1 MNIFSEGIVKKLF
14 PLYYNKLSPCFSRDH
29 LGNHG
34 CYARN
39 DIPRFLYLAK
49 LGRFEEAFYVL
60 KETNPFSSG
69 CGRFCDHPCETAC
82 NRTKYDEPVDIKA
95 MERFVSDWGYKNNL
109 QPKKLG
115 RQKDIK
121 VAIIGS
127 GPAGLSAAYFLAR
140 LGYRT
145 DVYEKE
151 EKPGGLLTQGIPAF
165 RYPADIFEK
174 ELDFIK
180 KAGVNIRCSEKI
192 DKDKFLNLAR
202 EYDAVI
208 VSTGAHKPAELGIQG
223 ETLEGVETAIP
234 FLRKINFGQEK
245 ELKIKKG
252 EKIGIIGGGYSA
264 IDVARCTTR
273 LGAHPTVVYRRTED
287 EMTAHSGE
295 VADTIKEGVCY
306 SFLRQPVKI
315 EKTKS
320 GLRLHVQVMKLG
332 PVDESGRAKPFA
344 VPGLVEKLDF
354 DRIVLAIG
362 DRPDLYFVGERFTVD
377 FPRMLCPDLQEDDGE
392 KIFVT
397 GDAAMG
403 NVESVG
409 MVVRVV
415 GLAQDTVKA
424 VREFLGEDAEPETKR
439 DIAFYNTLNTKY
451 FEKMGRLV
459 EDELP
464 VKMRE
469 GNFDEIVRTVG
480 EDMAKLMSGRC
491 FNCGIC
497 IQCDWCHHYS
507 DGSLIRLDKDWSP
520 EHDAHFYE
528 FLEDKLC
535 DATFKSVEACPRS
548 ALTVT
553 KEGSKLDEF
562 RKQQYISASDILGEC
577 DHDH

>member
-1 MNIFSEGIVKKLF
+1 MKRLY
-14 PLYYNKLSPCFSRDH
+14 PLYFNKLSPCYSRDH

-39 DIPRFLYLAK
+39 DIPRFLYLTE

-95 MERFVSDWGYKNNL
+95 MERFISDWGYKNGL
-109 QPKKLG
+109 KPKKLAPAKEM
-115 RQKDIK
+115 RIA
-121 VAIIGS
+121 VIGS

-140 LGYRT
+140 QGYRT

-151 EKPGGLLTQGIPAF
+151 DTPGGLLTQGIPAF
-165 RYPADIFEK
+165 RYPPEVFNN

-180 KAGVNIRCSEKI
+180 KTGVNIKCGENI
-192 DKDKFLNLAR
+192 NKDKFLNLAR

-208 VSTGAHKPAELGIQG
+208 VSTGAHKPIEMNIEG
-223 ETLEGVETAIP
+223 ENLAGVESAIP
-234 FLRKINFGQEK
+234 FLRKINFGMADD
-245 ELKIKKG
+245 LKIKDG
-252 EKIGIIGGGYSA
+252 ERICVVGGGYSA
-264 IDVARCTTR
+264 IDVARSSVR
-273 LGAHPTVVYRRTED
+273 LGAKPTVVYRRTED

-295 VADTIKEGVCY
+295 VADTIKEGVDY
-306 SFLRQPVKI
+306 KFLRQPLKI

-320 GLRLHVQVMKLG
+320 GLKMHVQVMKLG

-344 VPGLVEKLDF
+344 VPGLIEKLEF
-354 DRIVLAIG
+354 DRIVLAVG
-362 DRPDLYFVGERFTVD
+362 DRPDLYFVGESFTVD
-377 FPRMLCPDLQEDDGE
+377 FQRMLCPDLQDEDAE
-392 KIFVT
+392 KIFIT
-397 GDAAMG
+397 GDAAYG
-403 NVESVG
+403 NVESTG

-424 VREFLGEDAEPETKR
+424 VREFLGEDIETETKR
-439 DIAFYNTLNTKY
+439 EIAFYNMLNTKY
-451 FEKMGRLV
+451 FEKNGRLV

-464 VKMRE
+464 VEDRQ
-469 GNFDEIVRTVG
+469 GNFEEIVQTVE
-480 EDMAKLMSGRC
+480 EDIAMLMSSRC

-497 IQCDWCHHYS
+497 IQCDWCWFYS
-507 DGSLIRLDKDWSP
+507 DGSLIKLKKEWVP
-520 EHDAHFYE
+520 EMDAHFYE
-528 FLEDKLC
+528 FLDDKLG
-535 DATFKSVEACPRS
+535 DATYKSVEACPRS

-553 KEGSKLDEF
+553 KEGSKLDDF
-562 RKQQYISASDILGEC
+562 RKQQYISACEILPGEC